1 MKRVRWS
8 LGGVLGSTPARFA
21 VVSLVPVVVLG
32 SFLNSAVRSSIRVR
46 TADVYGSMTEVMFHM
61 AGDLII
67 RPEDF
72 ADGRPL
78 PAERQAAV
86 EALLSRVGADAGTL
100 RLRIVDQQGRV
111 LYANQEADR
120 AQATSPVDG
129 PVRRALHG
137 ETATRFVKD
146 YLDPAARTGRQDLI
160 EIYLP
165 ITFDGD
171 PKVYGAIIATGI
183 NGSQIQTIDH
193 DVHRMQTTLALG
205 LASLW
210 LALLPIASSLSRR
223 LRRKSQEN
231 EALALY
237 DTLTGLP
244 NRNLLAER
252 LSAAIEVAGRTSER
266 VGLLLVDL
274 DRFKEVNDTL
284 GHGRGD
290 ELLQRVAGRLLE
302 TIGRDGTVARL
313 GGDEF
318 AVLLPSIEG
327 PACLASVSDRISAA
341 LADAITVEG
350 VDVDIQASIGGATF
364 PDHGELGEVLLQ
376 HADIAMYAAKASEH
390 VFVCY
395 SAEIDSH
402 SPRRL
407 ALAADLRRALA
418 SNGQIVLHYQPV
430 ASPVTGEVKSMEALV
445 RWHHPHRGLLQ
456 PADFIPM
463 AEQSGL
469 ICNLTTKVLDL
480 AVRQAREWMDAGLD
494 LSIAVNLS
502 ALDLRSMTLLDDVV
516 ATLARHRVPPHRLE
530 LEVTETGILAH
541 PETAVQLVAAL
552 RAAGVHIALDDFG
565 TGYSSLTYLKKLSPD
580 RLKIDRSFVDAMTH
594 DSTDAEIVRSLIELA
609 HSLAIGV
616 TAEGVETEQHWNLL
630 RDLACDL
637 VQGYYL
643 ARPLEAPAA
652 AAWVRE
658 RSRSLRTGSVVGSA

>member
-1 MKRVRWS
+1 MERARRWIK
-8 LGGVLGSTPARFA
+8 GAIGSTPVRFA
-21 VVSLVPVVVLG
+21 AVSLVPIVLLG
-32 SFLNSAVRSSIRVR
+32 SFLNSAVRESIRVR

-61 AGDLII
+61 AGDVII

-72 ADGRPL
+72 GDGTPL
-78 PAERQAAV
+78 PPERRALV
-86 EALLSRVGADAGTL
+86 DALLARVGADAGST
-100 RLRIVDQQGRV
+100 RVRIVDQQGRV
-111 LYANQEADR
+111 LYANRDADR
-120 AQATSPVDG
+120 ASATTPIAG
-129 PVRRALHG
+129 PLRRALQG
-137 ETATRFVKD
+137 DSATRFVKG
-146 YLDPAARTGRQDLI
+146 YLDPAANRGRQDLI

-165 ITFDGD
+165 VTFDGNA
-171 PKVYGAIIATGI
+171 KVYGAIIATGI
-183 NGSQIQTIDH
+183 NGSQVQTIDR
-193 DVHRMQTTLALG
+193 DVRRMQTTLAVG
-205 LASLW
+205 LATLW

-231 EALALY
+231 EVLALY

-252 LSAAIEVAGRTSER
+252 LSAAIEAAGRKNEC
-266 VGLLLVDL
+266 VGLLVVDL

-290 ELLQRVAGRLLE
+290 ELLQRVADRLRQ
-302 TIGRDGTVARL
+302 TIDPEGTVARL

-318 AVLLPSIEG
+318 AVLMPSIEG
-327 PACLASVSDRISAA
+327 PACLAAVSERISAA
-341 LADAITVEG
+341 LADTITFEG

-364 PDHGELGEVLLQ
+364 PGHGASGEELLQ

-390 VFVCY
+390 AFVGY

-418 SNGQIVLHYQPV
+418 DDGQLVLHYQPV

-445 RWHHPHRGLLQ
+445 RWQHPQRGLLP

-469 ICNLTTKVLDL
+469 ICRLTTKVLDL
-480 AVRQAREWMDAGLD
+480 ALAQAREWMDAGLD

-502 ALDLRSMTLLDDVV
+502 ALDLRSMTLLDIVV
-516 ATLARHRVPPHRLE
+516 AALARHGVPPHRLE
-530 LEVTETGILAH
+530 LEVTETGILAN
-541 PETAVQLVAAL
+541 PETAVQLVGAL

-565 TGYSSLTYLKKLSPD
+565 TGYSSLTYLKRLSPD

-594 DSTDAEIVRSLIELA
+594 DSTDAQIVRSLIELA

-643 ARPLEAPAA
+643 ARPLEASAA

-658 RSRSLRTGSVVGSA
+658 RSRSLRTGSVVSSA